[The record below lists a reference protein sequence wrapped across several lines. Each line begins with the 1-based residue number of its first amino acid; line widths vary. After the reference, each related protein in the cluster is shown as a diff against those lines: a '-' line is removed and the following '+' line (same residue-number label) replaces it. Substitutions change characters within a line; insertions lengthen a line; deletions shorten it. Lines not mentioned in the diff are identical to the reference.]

1 MLLCKLDNE
10 IFKSSQIQF
19 RRTQTKR
26 WGLDDKC
33 LTEEGTWYMEEGLTI
48 FDAMIR
54 NVAGRL
60 KIVNE
65 NKWQAVSPSA

>member
-1 MLLCKLDNE
+1 
-10 IFKSSQIQF
+10 
-19 RRTQTKR
+19 
-26 WGLDDKC
+26 
-33 LTEEGTWYMEEGLTI
+33 MEEGLTI